1 VRPSRLPALPRRRRR
16 RTTTAPRAARGRAAA
31 RRGTCGRAASGC
43 ASPCRRGRARSQRPR
58 RGVEVGG
65 GARRGGIGVGARRGC
80 GRGRTRWRWGLGESR
95 EGATSAPFTPK
106 ESNGGACWAVYSGL
120 RLDRARSLLS
130 IGLGRDRTSLA
141 GLLRQLQPL
150 PFKCICGLGRY
161 LGSRQLFFC
170 NLAILFY
177 FHKYV
182 FLSFILKNKSMDRR

>member
-1 VRPSRLPALPRRRRR
+1 VPQRVAVLAVERRPVARRH
-16 RTTTAPRAARGRAAA
+16 AAA
-31 RRGTCGRAASGC
+31 GARDLNGRGEASRWVGALGEEELELVRDAA
-43 ASPCRRGRARSQRPR
+43 
-58 RGVEVGG
+58 VGG
-65 GARRGGIGVGARRGC
+65 GGHDGVGA
-80 GRGRTRWRWGLGESR
+80 WGSLV
-95 EGATSAPFTPK
+95 EGGGDFRSLHPK
-106 ESNGGACWAVYSGL
+106 GKQWGACWAVYSGL